1 MTTTTHGM
9 TVDELWDL
17 RPDGNRHELVRGE
30 LRTMAPSGSEHVG
43 IIFNISTPLHQ
54 FVKTHKLGRIIGA
67 EGGCIIGRNPDTV
80 RAPDV
85 AFISASRLPDGKLP
99 KKFFPGAPDLAVEVM
114 SPSDTAEELDEKI
127 QDWLAAGTR
136 VAWIVN
142 PKSQTVTVYDS
153 PSTFRILHLNDSIT
167 GGDLLPGFILPLREI
182 FI

>member
-9 TVDELWDL
+9 TADELWDL

-43 IIFNISTPLHQ
+43 IIFDIGTYLNNFIKPR
-54 FVKTHKLGRIIGA
+54 KLGRVIGA
-67 EGGCIIGRNPDTV
+67 EGGCIIGRDPDTV

-85 AFISASRLPDGKLP
+85 AFVRADRLPNGRLP

-127 QDWLAAGTR
+127 QQWLAAGTKI
-136 VAWIVN
+136 AWVVN

-153 PSTFRILHLNDSIT
+153 PSTARILHIDESLT
-167 GGDLLPGFILPLREI
+167 GGDLLPGFTLPLREI
-182 FI
+182 FE